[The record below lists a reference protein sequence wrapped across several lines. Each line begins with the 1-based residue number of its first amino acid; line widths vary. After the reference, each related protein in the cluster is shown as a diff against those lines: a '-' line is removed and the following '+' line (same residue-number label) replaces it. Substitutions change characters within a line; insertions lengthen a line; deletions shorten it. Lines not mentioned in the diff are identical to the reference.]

1 MEHILKY
8 FPELTDVQR
17 NQLAQLETLY
27 PEWNAKI
34 NVISRK
40 DIENLEVNHILHSLG
55 LVRFVKFT
63 PGTRVMDLGTG
74 GGFPGIP
81 LAVYY
86 PDVSFHLVD
95 RIGKKLKVAQDIAE
109 RIGLTNVTFQHG
121 DVKEV
126 KGKFDFV
133 VSRAVMDLGDMVPLV
148 KRYIDSEDRNA
159 VPNGLLCLKGGD
171 LSDEI
176 SKGESYFDFFFLTFF
191 FRFWLP
197 KMSSSYSSESSFALS
212 RPTYSI
218 LTMHQMPPIR
228 SFSLCTTRSEGT
240 SNGSIFR
247 FVNRATYLS
256 SRSSN
261 TTVILSMM
269 VYCPFSLILDF
280 TYSLWSGRT

>member
-1 MEHILKY
+1 MEHILNY
-8 FPELTDVQR
+8 FPELTEKQR
-17 NQLAQLETLY
+17 EQLAQLEVLY

-55 LVRFVKFT
+55 LVKFVKFA

-81 LAVYY
+81 LAIYY
-86 PDVSFHLVD
+86 SDVTFHLVD

-133 VSRAVMDLGDMVPLV
+133 VSRAVMDLDEMVPLV
-148 KRYIDSEDRNA
+148 RRFIDSEDRNA

-171 LSDEI
+171 LTGEVHKFKNQVLIDEL
-176 SKGESYFDFFFLTFF
+176 SSYFKEDFFKTKKILY
-191 FRFWLP
+191 LP
-197 KMSSSYSSESSFALS
+197 L
-212 RPTYSI
+212 
-218 LTMHQMPPIR
+218 
-228 SFSLCTTRSEGT
+228 
-240 SNGSIFR
+240 
-247 FVNRATYLS
+247 
-256 SRSSN
+256 
-261 TTVILSMM
+261 
-269 VYCPFSLILDF
+269 
-280 TYSLWSGRT
+280 

>member
-1 MEHILKY
+1 MDYILKY

-17 NQLAQLETLY
+17 EQFTQLETLY

-40 DIENLEVNHILHSLG
+40 DIENLEINHILHSLG
-55 LVRFVKFT
+55 LVKFVKFM

-81 LAVYY
+81 LAIYY
-86 PDVSFHLVD
+86 PEVTFHLVD

-133 VSRAVMDLGDMVPLV
+133 VSRAVMDLGDMVPLI
-148 KRYIDSEDRNA
+148 KRFIDSEDHNA

-171 LSDEI
+171 LSGEVQKYKNQVLIDEL
-176 SKGESYFDFFFLTFF
+176 SSYFKEDFFKTKKVLY
-191 FRFWLP
+191 LP
-197 KMSSSYSSESSFALS
+197 L
-212 RPTYSI
+212 
-218 LTMHQMPPIR
+218 
-228 SFSLCTTRSEGT
+228 
-240 SNGSIFR
+240 
-247 FVNRATYLS
+247 
-256 SRSSN
+256 
-261 TTVILSMM
+261 
-269 VYCPFSLILDF
+269 
-280 TYSLWSGRT
+280 